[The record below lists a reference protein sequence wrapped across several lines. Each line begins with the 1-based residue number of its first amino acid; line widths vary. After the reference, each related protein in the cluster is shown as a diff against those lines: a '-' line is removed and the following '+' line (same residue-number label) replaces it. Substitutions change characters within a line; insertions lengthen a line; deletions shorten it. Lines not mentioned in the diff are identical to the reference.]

1 MFTALK
7 TFLSDLLSTIVFLI
21 VFASTNNAPLAIG
34 ISMGVGVLQIVIEK
48 VSHRPVAL
56 MQWMSLGLVVVFGT
70 VSIVEHDPRF
80 MMIKPTI
87 IACAVATVMLQKG
100 WLDRYLPEIVHDNV
114 PRSVIIASGYAWAG
128 LIFALGI
135 ANLVIAWTCTF
146 KVWAWYS
153 STVPITAQLTAFGV
167 QYLTF
172 RMIVARK
179 LRGSA
184 PA

>member
-1 MFTALK
+1 
-7 TFLSDLLSTIVFLI
+7 

-87 IACAVATVMLQKG
+87 IAFAIAAVMLQKG
-100 WLDRYLPEIVHDNV
+100 WMDRYLPQEAHDHL
-114 PRSVIIASGYAWAG
+114 PRGLIIASGYAWSA
-128 LIFALGI
+128 LIFSLGV
-135 ANLVIAWTCTF
+135 ANFVVAMTCSF
-146 KVWAWYS
+146 KTWAWFS
-153 STVPITAQLTAFGV
+153 GVVPLSAQIAAFLL
-167 QYLTF
+167 QYATF
-172 RMIVARK
+172 RIVGRLRAR
-179 LRGSA
+179 RTVA
-184 PA
+184 A